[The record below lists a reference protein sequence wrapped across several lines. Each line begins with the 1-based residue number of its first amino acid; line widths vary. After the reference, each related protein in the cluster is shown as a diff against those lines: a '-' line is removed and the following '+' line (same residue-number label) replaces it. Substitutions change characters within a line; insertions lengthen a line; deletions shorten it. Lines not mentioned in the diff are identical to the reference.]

1 MPEKTTSEP
10 TEAEL
15 RILRVFWES
24 NTPLRFTEI
33 TEHLCAPPGGLARTT
48 VATTLKIMLVKG
60 FVSRVTHGGKT
71 AWRAKVSR
79 EIASRRSVRNLVQ
92 RLFEGSAKN
101 LVAHLVAGGEL
112 SKSERAE
119 ITKLIEEAD
128 AR

>member
-1 MPEKTTSEP
+1 MANNPMPEP

-15 RILRVFWES
+15 RILHIFWGR

-33 TEHLCAPPGGLARTT
+33 AEHLCAPPGGLARTT
-48 VATTLKIMLVKG
+48 VATTLKVMLEKG

-79 EIASRRSVRNLVQ
+79 EIASQRSVRNLVQ

-101 LVAHLVAGGEL
+101 LVAHLVAGGAL

-128 AR
+128 AS